1 MDFRKIAE
9 GVADRLQKYYKTAEG
24 WTSAKKSVSFPC
36 TCSTHC
42 IVFVQNNNGVRNVMT
57 KSIVLKYC
65 STRYEQLANGQ
76 SRFLLCYSM

>member
-42 IVFVQNNNGVRNVMT
+42 IVFVQTITVYVMT

-76 SRFLLCYSM
+76 SRFLLYCFV